1 MKRREAK
8 ELGLKIYNTGKP
20 CKRGHLSDRYVN
32 GQCIECVKF
41 QSQNWR
47 ANNPEK
53 HKQAM
58 KKWWENN
65 KELHNVRVK
74 RWQASNI
81 EKTRLDAKA
90 WCAANPNKVAAKAK
104 RYRDLNPGK
113 VNAWSVASAAKR
125 AKRLPKWLTDD
136 DKWMLAEAYA
146 LAKLRTKMFGF
157 EWEVDHI
164 IPLQG
169 KFVSGLHVPTN
180 VQVVPKV
187 VNRAKQNK
195 YHLT

>member
-1 MKRREAK
+1 
-8 ELGLKIYNTGKP
+8 
-20 CKRGHLSDRYVN
+20 
-32 GQCIECVKF
+32 
-41 QSQNWR
+41 
-47 ANNPEK
+47 
-53 HKQAM
+53 M

-74 RWQASNI
+74 RWQASNK

-90 WCAANPNKVAAKAK
+90 WCAANPDKVAAKTK

-113 VNAWSVASAAKR
+113 INAWSVANAAKR

-169 KFVSGLHVPTN
+169 KRVSGLHVPTN

>member
-1 MKRREAK
+1 MKRKEAK
-8 ELGLKIYNTGKP
+8 ASGLKTYNTGKP
-20 CKRGHLSDRYVN
+20 CKRGHFSDRYVS
-32 GQCIECVKF
+32 GQCIECV
-41 QSQNWR
+41 QLQAQNWR

-58 KKWWENN
+58 QKWWENN
-65 KELHNVRVK
+65 KETHNTRVK
-74 RWQASNI
+74 RWQATNK
-81 EKTRLDAKA
+81 EKTRLDAKT
-90 WCAANPNKVAAKAK
+90 WSAANPDKVAAKAK
-104 RYRDLNPGK
+104 RYRNLHPGK
-113 VNAWSVASAAKR
+113 INAWSAASAAKR

-169 KFVSGLHVPTN
+169 KRVSGLHVPTN

-187 VNRAKQNK
+187 VNRAKQNT
-195 YHLT
+195 YDLT

>member
-20 CKRGHLSDRYVN
+20 CKRGHLSDRYIN
-32 GQCIECVKF
+32 GQCIECVKI

-47 ANNPEK
+47 ASNPEK

-74 RWQASNI
+74 RWQASNK

-90 WCAANPNKVAAKAK
+90 WCAANPDKVAAKTK

-113 VNAWSVASAAKR
+113 INAWSVANAAKR

-169 KFVSGLHVPTN
+169 KRVSGLHVPTN